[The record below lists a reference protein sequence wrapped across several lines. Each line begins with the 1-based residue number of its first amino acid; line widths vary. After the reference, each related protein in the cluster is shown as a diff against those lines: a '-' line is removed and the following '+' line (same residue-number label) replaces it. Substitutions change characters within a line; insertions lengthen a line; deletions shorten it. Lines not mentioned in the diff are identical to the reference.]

1 MLEVK
6 DLSAHYGSIQA
17 LRGVSLRV
25 NPGEIVTLI
34 GSNGAGKTTLL
45 NTISGLVRSVQGTVD
60 YGGTHLLGM
69 EPEAIVRLGV
79 IHCPEG
85 RKVFARTSV
94 YDNLLAGAYTR
105 GKGDGVRADA
115 EKMMS
120 RFPRLRDRR
129 RQAAGTLS
137 GGEQQMLAICRSLMA
152 RPKILLLDEPSM
164 GLAPALV
171 REIFQII
178 KEIRTDGTTILL
190 VEQNALMA
198 LRTADRAY
206 VLETGEIVKEGPASE
221 LLNDDSIRRAYLGEE
236 EESATGAGTA

>member
-1 MLEVK
+1 MLAVQ
-6 DLSAHYGSIQA
+6 DLSARYGNIQA

-25 NPGEIVTLI
+25 DPGEIVTLI

-45 NTISGLVRSVQGTVD
+45 NTISGLVRSAEGKID
-60 YGGTHLLGM
+60 YRETDLLGKQ
-69 EPEAIVRLGV
+69 PEEIVRMGI

-85 RKVFARTSV
+85 RRVFARTSV
-94 YDNLLAGAYTR
+94 FENLMAGAYTR
-105 GKGDGVRADA
+105 GKGDGVREDA
-115 EKMMS
+115 ERLMN

-178 KEIRTDGTTILL
+178 QEIRKDGMTILL

-221 LLNDDSIRRAYLGEE
+221 LLNDDFVRRAYLGEDE
-236 EESATGAGTA
+236 ENGT

>member
-1 MLEVK
+1 MLEVR
-6 DLSAHYGSIQA
+6 DLWARYGNIQA
-17 LRGVSLRV
+17 LRGVSLHV
-25 NPGEIVTLI
+25 DPGEIVTLI

-45 NTISGLVRSVQGTVD
+45 NAISGLVRSVEGAIEYDGAALV
-60 YGGTHLLGM
+60 GLP
-69 EPEAIVRLGV
+69 PEAIVRRGI

-85 RKVFARTSV
+85 RRVFARTSV
-94 YDNLLAGAYTR
+94 FDNLMAGAYTR
-105 GKGDGVRADA
+105 RRDGGVREDV
-115 EKMMS
+115 ERLMS

-137 GGEQQMLAICRSLMA
+137 GGEQQMLAMCRSLMA

-178 KEIRTDGTTILL
+178 EEIRRDSTTILL

-206 VLETGEIVKEGPASE
+206 ILETGEIVKEGAAAA
-221 LLNDDSIRRAYLGEE
+221 LLEDDFVRRAYLGEE
-236 EESATGAGTA
+236 ETP